1 VTKLIRIAH
10 SPDAD
15 DAFMHYAVIKGKVA
29 ANGLRFVETLA
40 DIETLNQKAR
50 EGVYEVTAISLH
62 AYAYLD
68 ERYALLNSGASLGD
82 GYGPIVIA
90 GRRLRREDLA
100 GAAVATPGKLTS
112 ARLALQLWQPDARCT
127 DMPFDAVMDA
137 VRRGDVDAGVII
149 HEGQLT
155 FEDEGFEM
163 VGDLGAWWTEET
175 ATPLPLGGNAIR
187 RDLGADVIQ
196 RVATVLE
203 SSIRYALAHREV
215 GPCPGGSLRRHVRQ
229 RSHARLRRARP
240 ARRGAVHDACPRR
253 RSAPARAHPRFCQGL
268 NLSSRRLLERM
279 GQSLGQLR
287 EEEAQHQRVGRG
299 TSSSAGGSLCSR
311 DGRRAPSFLT
321 LHLPAVWGFERAHP

>member
-1 VTKLIRIAH
+1 MTKLIRIAH

-15 DAFMHYAVIKGKVA
+15 DAFMHYAVINRKVTA
-29 ANGLRFVETLA
+29 DGLRFVETLA

-90 GRRLRREDLA
+90 RRRLRREDLA
-100 GAAVATPGKLTS
+100 GASVATPGKLTS

-127 DMPFDAVMDA
+127 DMPFDAVMEA

-155 FEDEGFEM
+155 FGDEGFEL
-163 VGDLGAWWTEET
+163 VGDLGAWWTAET

-187 RDLGADVIQ
+187 RDLGAELMGRI
-196 RVATVLE
+196 AAVLE
-203 SSIRYALAHREV
+203 SSIRYALTHREEAL
-215 GPCPGGSLRRHVRQ
+215 G
-229 RSHARLRRARP
+229 HALSFGRGLDRARGD
-240 ARRGAVHDACPRR
+240 RFVGMYVNDSTLDYGDRGRQGVELFMT
-253 RSAPARAHPRFCQGL
+253 RAHAAGLLPRVPVLDF
-268 NLSSRRLLERM
+268 
-279 GQSLGQLR
+279 
-287 EEEAQHQRVGRG
+287 VRG
-299 TSSSAGGSLCSR
+299 
-311 DGRRAPSFLT
+311 
-321 LHLPAVWGFERAHP
+321 